1 MPLHHIL
8 LEAMKIAAVAEA
20 YEVNCAPHNSYGHM
34 SALMSAHFCAAI
46 PNFRGFPE
54 YCQVPA
60 PRLYRGIVSSMLDLM
75 PAPHLIYN
83 EWDKHGTCSGLAPR
97 AYFDTVR
104 KAPDG
109 IDSDFGGRAAIAFT
123 SLLPQ
128 CSNAARTGSRQWRAL
143 DQLGECG
150 SLGHVAGRI
159 DDDVVTDHRLGQVR

>member
-20 YEVNCAPHNSYGHM
+20 YEVNCAPHNFYGHM

-83 EWDKHGTCSGLAPR
+83 EWDKHGTWSGLAPR
-97 AYFDTVR
+97 AYFVPCAKRLTALIRILEGARHRLACRRGFDL
-104 KAPDG
+104 ALSG
-109 IDSDFGGRAAIAFT
+109 FAITA
-123 SLLPQ
+123 SCQ
-128 CSNAARTGSRQWRAL
+128 ANALNPASCYG
-143 DQLGECG
+143 
-150 SLGHVAGRI
+150 
-159 DDDVVTDHRLGQVR
+159 VVTRSFPSRRSE

>member
-20 YEVNCAPHNSYGHM
+20 YEVNCAPHNFYGHM
-34 SALMSAHFCAAI
+34 SALMSAHFSAAI
-46 PNFRGFPE
+46 PNFRGFLE

-60 PRLYRGIVSSMLDLM
+60 PRLYRGIVSSMFDLM

-83 EWDKHGTCSGLAPR
+83 EWDKHGTGSGLAPR

-109 IDSDFGGRAAIAFT
+109 IDSEGARHRLACRRGFDLALSGFAIAA
-123 SLLPQ
+123 SCQ
-128 CSNAARTGSRQWRAL
+128 ANALNPPSCYG
-143 DQLGECG
+143 
-150 SLGHVAGRI
+150 
-159 DDDVVTDHRLGQVR
+159 VVTRSFPSRRSE